1 MSTTKNHF
9 DDFSKTLREELG
21 LEFSMQLVM
30 ENIWQVQFEKIPL
43 KLFYYGIGVKD
54 RLRIEPASKSIHLDE
69 DLWVRNPK
77 GLISRLRAQAGQARK
92 VNARDTVISRIDKK
106 QAMQFQA
113 EHHLNVALPG
123 KYRFG
128 LFLQGELVSVAVF
141 SGGRK
146 MRGQAPEYRSFELLR
161 TCHKNGLIVVGGL
174 SKLIRHFEE
183 HFQPGDLM
191 TYVDKDWSGGQSY
204 LQLGFHIVGELPPQ
218 EFWIDSHTL
227 QRYTS
232 FDLPPG
238 LASMDPEI
246 RRANGWRRLYNS
258 GSLKLVKKNFIPKF
272 G

>member
-1 MSTTKNHF
+1 MSIAKNHF
-9 DDFSKTLREELG
+9 EDFSKTLREELE
-21 LEFSMQLVM
+21 LEFLVHPVRD
-30 ENIWQVQFEKIPL
+30 NIWQVQFEKIPL
-43 KLFYYGIGVKD
+43 QLFYYGIGAEE
-54 RLRIEPASKSIHLDE
+54 RLGTAPASKSIHLDE

-77 GLISRLRAQAGQARK
+77 GLIARLRAQAGQARK

-146 MRGQAPEYRSFELLR
+146 MRDQAPEYRSFELLR
-161 TCHKNGLIVVGGL
+161 TCHKNDLIVVGGL

-183 HFQPGDLM
+183 RFRPDDLM
-191 TYVDKDWSGGQSY
+191 TYVDKDWSDGLSY
-204 LQLGFHIVGELPPQ
+204 LNLGFHLAGKLPPQ
-218 EFWIDSHTL
+218 EFWIDSRTL

-232 FDLPPG
+232 FDLPHEF
-238 LASMDPEI
+238 ASMDPGT
-246 RRANGWRRLYNS
+246 RRAQGLYRLRNS